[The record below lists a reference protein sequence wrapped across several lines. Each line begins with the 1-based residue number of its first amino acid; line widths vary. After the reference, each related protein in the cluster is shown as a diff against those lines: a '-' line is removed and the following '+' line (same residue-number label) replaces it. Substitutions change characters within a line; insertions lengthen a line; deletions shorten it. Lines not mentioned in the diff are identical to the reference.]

1 MKNLESLQLI
11 DAIKEVASK
20 GVPIMGIC
28 LGMQLLANQSEEGV
42 LPGLGLIKGRV
53 LRFGKNNDL
62 KVPHMGWNQVYQKR
76 SHPMWQNIADAE
88 RFYYVHSYYVE
99 PQQTS
104 IIAGSSNYPVSFT
117 SVIAKDNIFA
127 VQFHPE
133 KSQHAGLAFLKNFVA
148 WDGTI

>member
-1 MKNLESLQLI
+1 
-11 DAIKEVASK
+11 
-20 GVPIMGIC
+20 
-28 LGMQLLANQSEEGV
+28 
-42 LPGLGLIKGRV
+42 
-53 LRFGKNNDL
+53 
-62 KVPHMGWNQVYQKR
+62 
-76 SHPMWQNIADAE
+76 MWQDIEDGE

-133 KSQHAGLAFLKNFVA
+133 KSQAIGLAILRNFINSLPA
-148 WDGTI
+148 RTAAEC